1 MNTQKQQ
8 GIRGNKGM
16 LIFILSPLGRLT
28 TIISLVLL
36 GFRIFTPSLPL
47 WRILTGLALGFTLV
61 LLFAFLT
68 KTLTFIFIHNILA
81 YCATIACIPVIVSLL
96 HDLPLTA
103 AKTGELV
110 ACVVIIAY
118 WLLCHRLQTRVPR
131 WRKHKEHFTLHV
143 NVQSESDGCQW
154 KASFALFITRHGTT
168 LFLSCM
174 AVCMAPVF
182 LIASE
187 FNAPFIIA
195 FKYLSVPI
203 VLVSFYVGLNC
214 REAFLALGTP
224 RRVFWLCLVISTLT
238 AILFSGGLVLGA
250 NAVLPPQTEVVLEG
264 TVTSKTTGKYDYYLH
279 LQGTNGVTAIE
290 VSRGEYE
297 AARMGSTYR
306 GTRRMGPFGFS
317 YVWKHRAKRKPP

>member
-16 LIFILSPLGRLT
+16 LIFILSLLGRLI

-36 GFRIFTPSLPL
+36 GLRVFTPSLPL
-47 WRILTGLALGFTLV
+47 WRILIGLALGFTLIF
-61 LLFAFLT
+61 LSALLT
-68 KTLTFIFIHNILA
+68 KTCTFISIHNILA
-81 YCATIACIPVIVSLL
+81 YCATIACVPIIASLL
-96 HDLPLTA
+96 LDLPLTV

-110 ACVVIIAY
+110 ACVGIIAY
-118 WLLCHRLQTRVPR
+118 WLLCHRLQTRG
-131 WRKHKEHFTLHV
+131 EHRDYSAVLSCASLE
-143 NVQSESDGCQW
+143 NDGFQW
-154 KASFALFITRHGTT
+154 KKSFVLFISRHGTT

-174 AVCMAPVF
+174 AVCLAPVF

-224 RRVFWLCLVISTLT
+224 RRVFWLCLVISTLM

-250 NAVLPPQTEVVLEG
+250 NALLPPQTEVVLEG
-264 TVTSKTTGKYDYYLH
+264 TVTSKTTGKYDYHLH

-306 GTRRMGPFGFS
+306 GTRRIGPFGFS
-317 YVWKHRAKRKPP
+317 YVWKHRAKRNPP